1 MAKLVSGQVA
11 HEIADTAMQ
20 IWGGAGYMADN
31 PVQRAWRDTRLI
43 RIGAGTDEIMKEV
56 IGKALGL

>member
-1 MAKLVSGQVA
+1 MSGQVA

-20 IWGGAGYMADN
+20 IWGGSGYMSDN

-56 IGKALGL
+56 IGKSLGL

>member
-1 MAKLVSGQVA
+1 MS
-11 HEIADTAMQ
+11 
-20 IWGGAGYMADN
+20 DN

-56 IGKALGL
+56 IGKSLGL

>member
-1 MAKLVSGQVA
+1 
-11 HEIADTAMQ
+11 MQ

-43 RIGAGTDEIMKEV
+43 RIGAGTDDIMKEV
-56 IGKALGL
+56 IGKSFGL